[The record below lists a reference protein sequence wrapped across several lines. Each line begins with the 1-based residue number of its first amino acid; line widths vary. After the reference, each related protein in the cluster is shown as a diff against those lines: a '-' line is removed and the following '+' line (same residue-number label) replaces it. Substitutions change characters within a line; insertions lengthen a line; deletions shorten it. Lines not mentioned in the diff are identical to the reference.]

1 MKNVPDFV
9 KNTTWQKILNHT
21 NNGGETSPYLLV
33 DEEMIRDKVALV
45 GKHIRNAHVFYAI
58 KANPDRQLV
67 ELVNSLGIGF
77 EIASEGELQIVKS
90 VGIEPERI
98 ITSNTVKT
106 VGFIEQLFA
115 YGVRYFAFDSADE
128 VRKLSQ
134 FAPGAHVYVRLSVP
148 NEGSEW
154 PLSKKFGV
162 EIDDASE
169 LLMMAKHSGLD
180 PVGITFHVG
189 SQCTNIYNWDSAIHK
204 AWRLWNIAE
213 SKGIHLKMLN
223 MGGGYPI
230 SYTKRVDDIATI
242 EQRVDDLLHD
252 KFPEETQ
259 IFIEPGRS
267 IVGDAGFFVS
277 TVIGKAKRDDENWL
291 YIDVGVFGGL
301 MESIGGI
308 KYTYFVKSENEEK
321 TWVLA
326 GPTCDSFD
334 VVARNV
340 KLPEP
345 DIGEHFIIL
354 ASGAYTTSYA
364 SAFNGFSVPKTIII

>member
-1 MKNVPDFV
+1 MKNAPDFI
-9 KNTTWQKILNHT
+9 KPATWLKILDYA
-21 NNGGETSPYLLV
+21 NNGGGPSPYLLM
-33 DEEMIRDKVALV
+33 DEETIREKIAVV
-45 GKHIRNAHVFYAI
+45 GKNIRNAHVFYAI
-58 KANPDRQLV
+58 KANPDRQVV

-77 EIASEGELQIVKS
+77 EIASEGELEILKAL
-90 VGIEPERI
+90 GIEPEKI
-98 ITSNTVKT
+98 ITSNPVKT
-106 VGFIEQLFA
+106 VGFIERLFA

-128 VRKLSQ
+128 VKKLSKL
-134 FAPGAHVYVRLSVP
+134 APGAHVYVRLSVP

-162 EIDDASE
+162 EIDEASE
-169 LLMMAKHSGLD
+169 LLVMARRSGLD

-189 SQCTNIYNWDSAIHK
+189 SQCTNIYNWDSAIQK

-213 SKGIHLKMLN
+213 SKDVRLNMLN
-223 MGGGYPI
+223 IGGGYPVT
-230 SYTKRVDDIATI
+230 YTKRVDDIATI
-242 EQRVDDLLHD
+242 EQRVNRLLRD
-252 KFPEETQ
+252 TFPEETRV
-259 IFIEPGRS
+259 FLEPGRA

-277 TVIGKAKRDDENWL
+277 TVIGKAKRDAEDWL
-291 YIDVGVFGGL
+291 YIDLGVFGGM

-308 KYTYFVKSENEEK
+308 QYSYYVAGGKEEK

-334 VVARNV
+334 VIARDV

-345 DIGEHFIIL
+345 EIGDRFIIP

-364 SAFNGFSVPKTIII
+364 SAFNGFPMPKTVII